1 MALSDT
7 LRGFFEAEERNT
19 RQAIAQ
25 GDLDVGFPLTLGT
38 ALDSLQ
44 QAPEYVQA
52 LWLAGKSWDDVDQE
66 DATDVEAMWQE
77 MFGTLLEYTALLAQ
91 HGPDT
96 SLYDLM
102 RED

>member
-1 MALSDT
+1 M
-7 LRGFFEAEERNT
+7 
-19 RQAIAQ
+19 
-25 GDLDVGFPLTLGT
+25 
-38 ALDSLQ
+38 
-44 QAPEYVQA
+44 QA